1 MKKTYIT
8 FLLSI
13 FLILNIFAQT
23 KKINSGYISIHGGAY
38 TVLSENYDKYYDSK
52 FGTIFGASLGIPVC
66 SKINLFA
73 KLSYFENEAIPTSE
87 LTGVREGSA
96 ILKQVLFNGGMQ
108 YKMIN
113 TKRVNFYIQ
122 FGLTAAI
129 IDEERK
135 DENGAF
141 TYEIEGNGNFGI
153 FAGGIIEV
161 NLGNSPFSMISEFN
175 YIYSWS
181 ALLEYDDTYKAIN
194 FVAGLRYYL
203 AR

>member
-1 MKKTYIT
+1 
-8 FLLSI
+8 
-13 FLILNIFAQT
+13 
-23 KKINSGYISIHGGAY
+23 Y

-52 FGTIFGASLGIPVC
+52 FGTIFGACLGIPVS

-73 KLSYFENEAIPTSE
+73 KLSYFENEAIPTSDI
-87 LTGVREGSA
+87 TSFREGTA
-96 ILKQVLFNGGMQ
+96 ILKQVLFNGGIQ
-108 YKMIN
+108 FKII
-113 TKRVNFYIQ
+113 TTRRVNLYLQ
-122 FGLTAAI
+122 SGLTAAI

-135 DENGAF
+135 DENGVF
-141 TYEIEGNGNFGI
+141 TYEIEGNGNLGI
-153 FAGGIIEV
+153 FVGGILEV

-181 ALLEYDDTYKAIN
+181 PLLEYDETYKAIN

>member
-1 MKKTYIT
+1 MKINYIT
-8 FLLSI
+8 LLFSL
-13 FLILNIFAQT
+13 FLITNIFAQS
-23 KKINSGYISIHGGAY
+23 KKINSGYLSIHGGAY

-52 FGTIFGASLGIPVC
+52 FGTIFGASLGIPVS

-73 KLSYFENEAIPTSE
+73 KLSYFKNEAIPTSD
-87 LTGVREGSA
+87 LTGIKEGSA

-108 YKMIN
+108 YKILR
-113 TKRVNFYIQ
+113 TSRVNLYLQ
-122 FGLTAAI
+122 TGLTVGI

-135 DENGAF
+135 NGKGAF

-181 ALLEYDDTYKAIN
+181 PLLEYDETYKAIN
-194 FVAGLRYYL
+194 FIAGLRYYL

>member
-1 MKKTYIT
+1 MKIKQTILLLL
-8 FLLSI
+8 LLS
-13 FLILNIFAQT
+13 LTNIFAQT
-23 KKINSGYISIHGGAY
+23 KKVNSGYILIHGGAY

-52 FGTIFGASLGIPVC
+52 FGTIFGASLGIPVS

-73 KLSYFENEAIPTSE
+73 KLSYFENEAIPTSD

-122 FGLTAAI
+122 SGLTAAI

-135 DENGAF
+135 NENGAF

-181 ALLEYDDTYKAIN
+181 PLLEYDETYKATN